1 MGKINVGKVIVGGI
15 VAGIVM
21 NGLDY
26 VINGILMKDH
36 LTASAAAHNINMAA
50 ASIPTM
56 VALDFAMALMI
67 VFTYACIRTRFG
79 PGPKTAIVAGLIIA
93 ITSNILAAYFAGQG
107 FFSWHLWAAMAGL
120 ETGNTLI
127 AALAGCAV
135 YSE

>member
-26 VINGILMKDH
+26 VINAILMKDY
-36 LTASAAAHNINMAA
+36 LARSAAAHNIDMAA
-50 ASIPTM
+50 ASVATM

-107 FFSWHLWAAMAGL
+107 FFSWHLWGAMAVL
-120 ETGNTLI
+120 ETGNTVI
-127 AALAGCAV
+127 AALVGGAL
-135 YSE
+135 YTE